1 MTDNKK
7 PRLFRPTRESFKP
20 KALLKEFVKIYVFY
34 MFLSMLILMGL
45 KDKLVLFPMKNTE
58 WRNYIA
64 DVDKN
69 LPTKTREVKF
79 KADNGKMLDGFYIKN
94 NNPTAKL
101 VLVCHGNAGS
111 VADRIPLAAHLAAA
125 GASALVFDY
134 EGYGDSEGESKMSRL
149 IPDAVSAFDYAK
161 NELGYKA
168 EDIILY
174 GESIGCGVATGTM
187 QKRTP
192 KAIILQSPFVSLMQT
207 ARDKLFFLYTLPDIV
222 IVEPQLNNMA
232 AVIKEH
238 PPLLLMHGEDD
249 KTLPCRYSKELYEK
263 ALEPK
268 QLVIIP
274 KVDHNDM
281 YVGTNQLVLKTL
293 RDFIAGLR

>member
-7 PRLFRPTRESFKP
+7 PRLFRLTKESFRP
-20 KALLKEFVKIYVFY
+20 KTLLIELVKLYVFY
-34 MFLSMLILMGL
+34 LFLSMLILAGL
-45 KDKLVLFPMKNTE
+45 KDKLVLFPMKNAE
-58 WRNYIA
+58 WRSYIA
-64 DVDKN
+64 DIDKN
-69 LPTKTREVKF
+69 LPTSTREIKF
-79 KADNGKMLDGFYIKN
+79 KADNDKELDGFYIKHK
-94 NNPTAKL
+94 NPAAKL

-134 EGYGDSEGESKMSRL
+134 EGYGDSQGEAKMSRL
-149 IPDAVSAFDYAK
+149 IPDAISAFDYAQ
-161 NELGYKA
+161 NELGYKP

-187 QKRTP
+187 QKRKP
-192 KAIILQSPFVSLMQT
+192 KAIILQSPFVSLIKT

-222 IVEPQLNNMA
+222 IVEPQLNNLA
-232 AVIKEH
+232 AVTKEH
-238 PPLLLMHGEDD
+238 PPLLLMHGEED

-268 QLVIIP
+268 ELVLIP

-293 RDFIAGLR
+293 RDFIAKQN